1 MRENPALSEVSMKKN
16 DSRSANFKF
25 VWTIAAL
32 TLPIS
37 AVFDTST
44 IFLNQTSWYIGAVI
58 VLLIV
63 CIGALFDMLGMA
75 AAAARE
81 TPFHAMA
88 SKRVYGARRAIA
100 IVRNAEKVS
109 SVCSDVIGDI
119 AGVLSGAGALA
130 VSVQVLLAVHAQG
143 WAQEAWKIGITA
155 VITALTVGGK
165 AVGKTVAIHSP
176 TPIILFA
183 ARVWETV
190 ALVGRNPARL
200 RRTNRT

>member
-1 MRENPALSEVSMKKN
+1 MRKN
-16 DSRSANFKF
+16 GSRTNYKF
-25 VWTIAAL
+25 VLTVAAL

-44 IFLNQTSWYIGAVI
+44 IFMNKTTWYIGALVVVFI
-58 VLLIV
+58 VFV
-63 CIGALFDMLGMA
+63 GAIFDMLGMA

-88 SKRVYGARRAIA
+88 SKRVYGARKAIV

-130 VSVQVLLAVHAQG
+130 VSVQLLATIHAAG
-143 WAQEAWKIGITA
+143 WRGEAVKIGITA

-165 AVGKTVAIHSP
+165 AIGKTIAIHSP
-176 TPIILFA
+176 TPIILLA
-183 ARVWETV
+183 ARIWETAV
-190 ALVGRNPARL
+190 IAL
-200 RRTNRT
+200 RRGRVPAKSKS

>member
-1 MRENPALSEVSMKKN
+1 MRKTTSKTANYAFAL
-16 DSRSANFKF
+16 
-25 VWTIAAL
+25 TIAAL

-44 IFLNQTSWYIGAVI
+44 IFLNAARWYVGASIVVVI
-58 VLLIV
+58 VLV
-63 CIGALFDMLGMA
+63 GALFDMLGMA

-88 SKRVYGARRAIA
+88 AERVFGARRAIM

-130 VSVQVLLAVHAQG
+130 VSVQVIQAIQAHG
-143 WAQEAWKIGITA
+143 WAPEALRIGITA
-155 VITALTVGGK
+155 VITSLTVGGK
-165 AVGKTVAIHSP
+165 AIGKTVAIHSP

-183 ARVWETV
+183 ARVWESFSV
-190 ALVGRNPARL
+190 MIGRPERSRKRKPRRGERGRNG
-200 RRTNRT
+200 

>member
-1 MRENPALSEVSMKKN
+1 M
-16 DSRSANFKF
+16 
-25 VWTIAAL
+25 
-32 TLPIS
+32 PIS

-190 ALVGRNPARL
+190 ALVGRNPTRL